1 VAPQHK
7 FFFVSRKRKG
17 IKVSWKI
24 LRRTTL
30 DRFEAHKDFLQ
41 LTYDA
46 LVALAQKGYA
56 TEGRGMLLIP
66 EEDVL
71 ENLRRKPS
79 KPGPFLL
86 RGRLGYCSQSAMR
99 AQGYGQREKSWTQT
113 YDPQHEIV
121 VTITMEQPQGV
132 ASYRLRIDVGVDEAV
147 ASCDFYTSLN
157 DGQ

>member
-1 VAPQHK
+1 
-7 FFFVSRKRKG
+7 
-17 IKVSWKI
+17 VSWKI

-56 TEGRGMLLIP
+56 TEGRGMLLVP
-66 EEDVL
+66 EEDVM
-71 ENLRRKPS
+71 ENLSRKPS

-113 YDPQHEIV
+113 YDPQHEMV
-121 VTITMEQPQGV
+121 VTITMDQPQGV